1 MFVVANIVLDVAK
14 DDVDKADMVQK
25 LLKDIWDRR
34 QAKLRTSVYFLMSSE
49 ATYAKLNFLQ
59 SIELNAVRPLLPQVR
74 PRKVSF
80 ISSSTDLCSP
90 GLRSEEQAQHGGGS
104 GQQSQPAGQ
113 HLQQQLHESHSQL
126 LIVRIFMFSVQGEM
140 QPTIRLNKL
149 NVQIFSELF
158 KRGKMSKLTPKGIPQ
173 LIVNSCC

>member
-14 DDVDKADMVQK
+14 EDIDKVDMVQK

-34 QAKLRTSVYFLMSSE
+34 QAKLRRSAYFLMSNE

-80 ISSSTDLCSP
+80 LS
-90 GLRSEEQAQHGGGS
+90 
-104 GQQSQPAGQ
+104 
-113 HLQQQLHESHSQL
+113 
-126 LIVRIFMFSVQGEM
+126 
-140 QPTIRLNKL
+140 
-149 NVQIFSELF
+149 
-158 KRGKMSKLTPKGIPQ
+158 
-173 LIVNSCC
+173 